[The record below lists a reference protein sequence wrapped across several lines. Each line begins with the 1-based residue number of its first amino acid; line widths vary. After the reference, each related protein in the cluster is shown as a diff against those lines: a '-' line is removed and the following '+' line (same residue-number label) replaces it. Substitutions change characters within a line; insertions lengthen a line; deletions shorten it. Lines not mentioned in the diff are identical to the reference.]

1 MKVFSLANY
10 KENIILPKEFKRLI
24 PWRPDDLLQAEY
36 DQENKTLMIYNLSER
51 SLYVDKKTVNYS
63 SVKIFE
69 IKDYWNKLTGNEEFM
84 TLELEKIFRESN
96 EFSNLEKE
104 DQMKAI
110 DYLRTNGKLPQ
121 ISYDNSWGGKDYY
134 LPMSEAVKQDKQKQ
148 LEQDMKALGL

>member
-69 IKDYWNKLTGNEEFM
+69 IKDYWNSEYEFYSELCFWNEGE
-84 TLELEKIFRESN
+84 I
-96 EFSNLEKE
+96 
-104 DQMKAI
+104 I
-110 DYLRTNGKLPQ
+110 Y
-121 ISYDNSWGGKDYY
+121 
-134 LPMSEAVKQDKQKQ
+134 
-148 LEQDMKALGL
+148 